1 MSQSNETSP
10 DTAESRV
17 AAPPPCSAFVVLRLT
32 DLKLLK
38 CRDRGEL
45 TDAVSNL
52 KKRQIG
58 FVVLRWHDGAQ
69 TYVQPELHE

>member
-1 MSQSNETSP
+1 MNTTPNTSP
-10 DTAESRV
+10 ATEEARLG
-17 AAPPPCSAFVVLRLT
+17 AAPCSAFVVLRLT

-45 TDAVSNL
+45 TDVVSNL

-58 FVVLRWHDGAQ
+58 FVVLRWHDGVK
-69 TYVQPELHE
+69 TYVQPQVHD

>member
-1 MSQSNETSP
+1 MNENTTTSP
-10 DTAESRV
+10 GDTK
-17 AAPPPCSAFVVLRLT
+17 AALPPATCSDFVVLRLT

-58 FVVLRWHDGAQ
+58 FVVLRWHDGAK
-69 TYVQPELHE
+69 TYVQPEVYD

>member
-1 MSQSNETSP
+1 MNNNDLP
-10 DTAESRV
+10 HAAEAV
-17 AAPPPCSAFVVLRLT
+17 LPPATCSAFAVLRLT

-58 FVVLRWHDGAQ
+58 FVVLRWHDGAK
-69 TYVQPELHE
+69 TYVQPEVYD